1 MNHLLN
7 RKARPRKIL
16 TAPLPDPVTKNIEA
30 ILSMHN
36 QEVQDLA
43 AHQRAIEAI
52 AKFFG
57 QPAFLYVL
65 IAGFTIWIASSLFSQ
80 FLPFTFP
87 LFHWSEHGLD
97 AAALLISTG
106 VLIEQSREENFAEQ
120 RTQLMLQLNL
130 LSEQK
135 IAKIIAILEELRAD
149 LPNVR
154 DRYDPEAVIMQE
166 AADPIAV
173 LNALQETLQREL
185 APEEKSDEKEKSERS
200 PVENAIP

>member
-1 MNHLLN
+1 MNHSPN
-7 RKARPRKIL
+7 PKTRPKKIL
-16 TAPLPDPVTKNIEA
+16 TAPLPAPVTKNIEA
-30 ILSMHN
+30 ILAMHN
-36 QEVQDLA
+36 QEVRDLT
-43 AHQRAIEAI
+43 AHQRVIEAI

-65 IAGFTIWIASSLFSQ
+65 VAGFAIWITGSLFNPI
-80 FLPFTFP
+80 LPFTFP
-87 LFHWSEHGLD
+87 PFHWSDHGLD

-135 IAKIIAILEELRAD
+135 IAKIIAMLEELRTD
-149 LPNVR
+149 LPDVR
-154 DRYDPEAVIMQE
+154 DRHDPEATIMQE

-173 LNALQETLQREL
+173 LNALQESLQKEL
-185 APEEKSDEKEKSERS
+185 AEDEIAEKTAERS
-200 PVENAIP
+200 PNENLVS

>member
-1 MNHLLN
+1 MNHPLN
-7 RKARPRKIL
+7 PKARPKKIL
-16 TAPLPDPVTKNIEA
+16 IAPLPDPVTKNIEA

-36 QEVQDLA
+36 QEVQDLTV
-43 AHQRAIEAI
+43 HQRVIEAI
-52 AKFFG
+52 AKFFA

-65 IAGFTIWIASSLFSQ
+65 LTGFAVWIAGSMFNQ

-106 VLIEQSREENFAEQ
+106 VLIEQNREENFAEQ

-135 IAKIIAILEELRAD
+135 IAKIISILEELRAD

-185 APEEKSDEKEKSERS
+185 STEEIANKKLERS
-200 PVENAIP
+200 TTENSAQ

>member
-1 MNHLLN
+1 MNHPLN
-7 RKARPRKIL
+7 PKAIRKQIL
-16 TAPLPDPVTKNIEA
+16 TVPLPDPVTKNIEA
-30 ILSMHN
+30 IFSMHS
-36 QEVQDLA
+36 QEAKSLA
-43 AHQRAIEAI
+43 GHQRIVEAI
-52 AKFFG
+52 ANFFG
-57 QPAFLYVL
+57 QPAFLYTLVV
-65 IAGFTIWIASSLFSQ
+65 GFIIWIVGSLFNP
-80 FLPFTFP
+80 FLPFEFP
-87 LFHWSEHGLD
+87 AFHWAEQGLD

-106 VLIEQSREENFAEQ
+106 VLVEQNREENFAEQ

-154 DRYDPEAVIMQE
+154 DRYDPEAIVMQE

-185 APEEKSDEKEKSERS
+185 ATDEIDKRS
-200 PVENAIP
+200 TEADSAS